1 MKVKTKTY
9 NDGRVLVYKA
19 GSVDAD
25 LKKHTLVEE
34 RIIDVDKQTYEKLLK
49 SKNRKKELT
58 KIKER

>member
-1 MKVKTKTY
+1 M
-9 NDGRVLVYKA
+9 VYKA